1 MKLKK
6 LMLLGATT
14 LLASTTILAGCSKKT
29 ETPTITPSESGS
41 QGTST
46 ITPSS
51 SISSPV
57 ESSTA
62 PVISIYTVSFNL
74 NTGEELDPQKVKKG
88 EAVAKPSNPSRSGY
102 VFAGW
107 YLDEECNNA
116 YDFASPVNSDLILYA
131 KWEEVKKDTY
141 LLTIEYHIGE
151 DVKYDVISNPKLV
164 SFITPSFNDYTF
176 IGYVDEAG
184 ADVSLDSVRA
194 LELTENKTIVL
205 KAKFDK
211 ELEYVNVT
219 LKNGEE
225 NNVERLV
232 KGELL
237 NNVVD
242 PSKDGYLFEGWF
254 ESSEDTKAFDFSQTT
269 IVSDI
274 TLVARFKEINKLNT
288 THFDNCLKKDGP
300 LTENVLPSLGSPKVL
315 VIPVNLDNTK
325 KTDEVRNSIV
335 KAFKGTEKETGWE
348 SVMTY
353 YQKSSYNK
361 LNLDFEVTEWF
372 TPSKTA
378 SEYNRQYQDESANM
392 PSDDILDEALTHF
405 DSAYD
410 FSDYDLDND
419 GYIDS
424 VWLIYNS
431 PVDYQSNDSFYWAF
445 TTQTESTTTFDSK
458 KASYYAFAGTDFI
471 TPNQED
477 ASYDVSDL
485 TYDAHTYIHETGH
498 LLGLDDYYD
507 YDSEQGALGCLY
519 GADMMDY
526 NIGDHGPINKMLL
539 GWVDPCVVS
548 ETTTIR
554 IDDFSTTGN
563 VLLVTNKTLSSIYD
577 EYFLIEFY
585 NGSGLNN
592 HDLQIINNINKDEAT
607 DAIGV
612 RVTHVNATK
621 KTQEEIDNDKS
632 QSYFTGFKYNNSETD
647 ELFIDTMLQKKLTD
661 EEKLEYFADQD
672 ALYTPTSNKFGIDVY
687 QNYISD
693 SLQKLFFTMTVD
705 SMDETGAT
713 VTITFKSLAG
723 SGSAVLPWI

>member
-361 LNLDFEVTEWF
+361 FNLDFEVTEWF

-419 GYIDS
+419 GYIDG
-424 VWLIYNS
+424 VWLLYNKEAS
-431 PVDYQSNDSFYWAF
+431 RNSDFWWAY
-445 TTQTESTTTFDSK
+445 TSLMDSK
-458 KASYYAFAGTDFI
+458 KEYDGKKTFAVSFASTSFMNNDEKYYVD
-471 TPNQED
+471 
-477 ASYDVSDL
+477 SS
-485 TYDAHTYIHETGH
+485 TYIHETGH
-498 LLGLDDYYD
+498 LLGLDDYYS
-507 YDSEQGALGCLY
+507 YNPNTIGKVY
-519 GADMMDY
+519 GADMMDG
-526 NIGDHGPINKMLL
+526 NLGDHSSLSKILL
-539 GWVDPCVVS
+539 GWVKPNIVTKSGDYSLNP
-548 ETTTIR
+548 
-554 IDDFSTTGN
+554 FSKEDGSGN
-563 VLLVTNKTLSSIYD
+563 VLLIANHEVSTIYD
-577 EYFLIEFY
+577 EYILIDYFTNE
-585 NGSGLNN
+585 GLNKDQGLFLG
-592 HDLQIINNINKDEAT
+592 DLNQSVNGI
-607 DAIGV
+607 
-612 RVTHVNATK
+612 RVYYANATINFDSNHSPIM
-621 KTQEEIDNDKS
+621 TDDEYY
-632 QSYFTGFKYNNSETD
+632 QSGFKYSNSNMFTK
-647 ELFIDTMLQKKLTD
+647 MLQLLGAKINDNLYSITSNR
-661 EEKLEYFADQD
+661 LANADF
-672 ALYTPTSNKFGIDVY
+672 LYTEKSLQFGIDAWTEFKY
-687 QNYISD
+687 
-693 SLQKLFFTMTVD
+693 VD
-705 SMDETGAT
+705 NSKVNFKMKVNSIGDVANI
-713 VTITFKSLAG
+713 TITMED
-723 SGSAVLPWI
+723 

>member
-184 ADVSLDSVRA
+184 ADVSLDSVKA
-194 LELTENKTIVL
+194 LELTENKTIIL

-335 KAFKGTEKETGWE
+335 KAYDDPVSKEEIYRNNVIFDNYQHNRNPYIDHPEYVDYVYPSKYAGTTKPVEPVEPSKP
-348 SVMTY
+348 SP
-353 YQKSSYNK
+353 
-361 LNLDFEVTEWF
+361 DP
-372 TPSKTA
+372 TPSK
-378 SEYNRQYQDESANM
+378 
-392 PSDDILDEALTHF
+392 P
-405 DSAYD
+405 DS
-410 FSDYDLDND
+410 SL
-419 GYIDS
+419 
-424 VWLIYNS
+424 
-431 PVDYQSNDSFYWAF
+431 
-445 TTQTESTTTFDSK
+445 K
-458 KASYYAFAGTDFI
+458 
-471 TPNQED
+471 
-477 ASYDVSDL
+477 
-485 TYDAHTYIHETGH
+485 
-498 LLGLDDYYD
+498 LDDYNFKKIESLSGY
-507 YDSEQGALGCLY
+507 
-519 GADMMDY
+519 
-526 NIGDHGPINKMLL
+526 
-539 GWVDPCVVS
+539 
-548 ETTTIR
+548 IR
-554 IDDFSTTGN
+554 RN
-563 VLLVTNKTLSSIYD
+563 
-577 EYFLIEFY
+577 
-585 NGSGLNN
+585 
-592 HDLQIINNINKDEAT
+592 
-607 DAIGV
+607 
-612 RVTHVNATK
+612 
-621 KTQEEIDNDKS
+621 
-632 QSYFTGFKYNNSETD
+632 
-647 ELFIDTMLQKKLTD
+647 LFNWWR
-661 EEKLEYFADQD
+661 Y
-672 ALYTPTSNKFGIDVY
+672 
-687 QNYISD
+687 
-693 SLQKLFFTMTVD
+693 
-705 SMDETGAT
+705 
-713 VTITFKSLAG
+713 
-723 SGSAVLPWI
+723 